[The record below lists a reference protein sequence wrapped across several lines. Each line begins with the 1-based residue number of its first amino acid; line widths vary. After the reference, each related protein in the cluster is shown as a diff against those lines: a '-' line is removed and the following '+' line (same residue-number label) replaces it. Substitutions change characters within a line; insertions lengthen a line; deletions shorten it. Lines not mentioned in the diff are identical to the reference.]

1 MADYF
6 NDWVNKWE
14 LIKINPGNRRFM
26 WSNNKSNKVQAGLDR
41 IFVSADLNGKFPLAS
56 VTCMPKDISDHT
68 PLLYVSDAGN
78 LLAVEDSSLRSGG

>member
-1 MADYF
+1 MTG
-6 NDWVNKWE
+6 
-14 LIKINPGNRRFM
+14 LTSGNLLR
-26 WSNNKSNKVQAGLDR
+26 LT
-41 IFVSADLNGKFPLAS
+41 KFPLAS